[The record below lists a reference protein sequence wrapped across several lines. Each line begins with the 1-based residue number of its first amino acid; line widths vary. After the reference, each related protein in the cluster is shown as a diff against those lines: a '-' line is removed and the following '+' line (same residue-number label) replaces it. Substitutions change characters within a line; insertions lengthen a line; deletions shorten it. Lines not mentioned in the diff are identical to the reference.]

1 MSRLFEA
8 LQHSEAEAQQPSPKP
23 QLETVAVES
32 LKPQFEDVAV
42 ESLPEIEPAVP
53 QLEQVRSLR
62 ISANAESDLPFF
74 ADPTAIAFEKFRLLA
89 FRLRQAQERSHF
101 KRVLVTSSVV
111 QDGKS
116 LVSAN
121 LAVTLA
127 ERENQKV
134 LLIEGDLR
142 LPRLGQIFGLGR
154 LAGLADWADQPHRP
168 FTDFIYRL
176 GESSLWLLPAGR
188 GKLSPLEVLNSEGLA
203 KLMDQMTNW
212 FDCIVIDSPPL
223 VPLADAHVWE
233 TLADATLLVVREG
246 KTPRKMLEKS
256 LEALDRTKLIGAVLN
271 EATLSQHKYYHY
283 YEPSQA
289 AAPPMTVEETQN

>member
-8 LQHSEAEAQQPSPKP
+8 LQQSEAEVQQPFPQQPSPK
-23 QLETVAVES
+23 VKVES
-32 LKPQFEDVAV
+32 VPLERM
-42 ESLPEIEPAVP
+42 PEIEPAVP
-53 QLEQVRSLR
+53 QLEQVRSLG
-62 ISANAESDLPFF
+62 ISPNAESDLPFF
-74 ADPTAIAFEKFRLLA
+74 ADPNAIAFEKFRLLA

-127 ERENQKV
+127 EREKQKV

-154 LAGLADWADQPHRP
+154 LAGLADWADQQHRP

-203 KLMDQMTNW
+203 KLMNELTAW

-246 KTPRKMLEKS
+246 KTPKKMLEKS
-256 LEALDRTKLIGAVLN
+256 LEALDRGKLIGAVLN

-283 YEPSQA
+283 YEPGQA
-289 AAPPMTVEETQN
+289 AGAPPAQEEATN

>member
-8 LQHSEAEAQQPSPKP
+8 LQHSETEVQPAFSQQPSPKA
-23 QLETVAVES
+23 QVEAVALE
-32 LKPQFEDVAV
+32 PM
-42 ESLPEIEPAVP
+42 PEIEAAVP
-53 QLEQVRSLR
+53 QLEHVRSLR
-62 ISANAESDLPFF
+62 ISPDAESDLPFF

-127 ERENQKV
+127 EREKQKV

-142 LPRLGQIFGLGR
+142 LPRLGQIFGVGR
-154 LAGLADWADQPHRP
+154 LAGLADWADQQNRP
-168 FTDFIYRL
+168 FTDFLYRL

-203 KLMDQMTNW
+203 RLMEQLSGW

-233 TLADATLLVVREG
+233 TLAEATLLVVREG
-246 KTPRKMLEKS
+246 KTPKKMLEKS
-256 LEALDRTKLIGAVLN
+256 LEALDRNKLIGAVLN
-271 EATLSQHKYYHY
+271 EATLTQHKYYHY
-283 YEPSQA
+283 YDPSRA
-289 AAPPMTVEETQN
+289 AGTPPVSEENKN